1 MNDEI
6 LLMNMDKIIHMNMN
20 YAMLTLNVDGVIKY
34 WSMSSNIMSMWK
46 ENINK
51 NILLTPQGYVKIY
64 EGYVE
69 GYEPPNSP
77 CSCSFTH

>member
-34 WSMSSNIMSMWK
+34 
-46 ENINK
+46 
-51 NILLTPQGYVKIY
+51 
-64 EGYVE
+64 
-69 GYEPPNSP
+69 
-77 CSCSFTH
+77 